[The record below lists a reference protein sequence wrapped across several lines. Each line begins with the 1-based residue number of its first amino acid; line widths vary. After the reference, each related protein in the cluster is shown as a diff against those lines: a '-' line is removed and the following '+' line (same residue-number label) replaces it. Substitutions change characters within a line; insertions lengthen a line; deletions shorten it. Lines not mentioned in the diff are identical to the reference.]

1 MLNLK
6 QPYFFFEPNP
16 LDPANPVL
24 HLHLYNDEARAFYP
38 YLLPFRDALELTARL
53 SQEVAQIA
61 LRSPEFRSRVKIKDV
76 EMETPEDTA
85 SPADETPAVNS
96 YKPPRGLLAR
106 ILGRE

>member
-24 HLHLYNDEARAFYP
+24 HLHLYDDEARAFYP

-76 EMETPEDTA
+76 EMETPEDTV
-85 SPADETPAVNS
+85 TPACTDARQGPS
-96 YKPPRGLLAR
+96 RPPRGLLAR

>member
-24 HLHLYNDEARAFYP
+24 HLHLYDDEARAFYP

-53 SQEVAQIA
+53 SQEVGQIA
-61 LRSPEFRSRVKIKDV
+61 LRSPELRRRVKV
-76 EMETPEDTA
+76 REMDCER
-85 SPADETPAVNS
+85 PATNS
-96 YKPPRGLLAR
+96 YKPTRGLLAR